1 MACENAQNIKYMSD
15 SIKHECGIALIRLLK
30 PLSYYKEK
38 YGSSLYGMDKM
49 YLMLEKQ
56 HNRGQDGAGFACIKF
71 DMPPGKTYIDIARSV
86 TGTPIKDAFAEAADR
101 IKASVRDEAVY
112 QDPEALKMCAP
123 FCGELFLGHVRYG
136 TFGGNTIEN
145 THPFIRESNWKSR
158 NLILAGNFNLT
169 NVKDL
174 FRSLV
179 EVGQHPV
186 NMSDARTVLEKLA
199 SQLDHDNQKLYDG
212 YRAQGLSKPQISEM
226 MPKALDLRKIVSKV
240 ASDWDGGFVF
250 SGLLGYGDAFVVRDP
265 NGIRPAFYYKDDEI
279 LVVASERPVIQTAF
293 NVPLAEVREL
303 PPAGMIWARRTG
315 EVEITEYM
323 TPSAN
328 PRPCSFERIYF
339 SRGTDADIYAERKR
353 LGALLCDDL
362 LKAIDRDLE
371 NAVFSSIPNT
381 AQVAFHGLSEAL
393 ERYCDT
399 IKAERLHRLQAETPG
414 QPLSAER
421 IRSVLD
427 FHPRTDQIVVKDA
440 KMRTFITQDKDRDD
454 LVSHVYDVTYGKIRE
469 FKDTLV
475 VLDDSVVRGTTLRR
489 SILRILDRLGPKRI
503 VVASS
508 APQIRYPD
516 CYGIDMAKMGDL
528 IAFQAAVSLLKSSG
542 RAGLIEEVYRE
553 CCRQSALPAVEQVN
567 VVKRIYEPFGY
578 EEISD
583 HIAELLTTQ
592 GMRAEIKVVFQ
603 TVENLHKACPRHT
616 GDWYFTGDYPTPGGN
631 AVVNRAFI
639 NYIENKNE
647 RAY

>member
-1 MACENAQNIKYMSD
+1 MSD

>member
-1 MACENAQNIKYMSD
+1 MSD

-30 PLSYYKEK
+30 PLSYYREK
-38 YGSSLYGMDKM
+38 YGNSFYGMDKM
-49 YLMLEKQ
+49 YLMMEKQ

-71 DMPPGKTYIDIARSV
+71 GTMPGKTYVDIARSV
-86 TGTPIKDAFAEAADR
+86 TSTPIKDAFAEAAAR
-101 IKASVRDEAVY
+101 IKADVPDLESYRDKSMDE
-112 QDPEALKMCAP
+112 LKMDAP

-174 FRSLV
+174 FYELV
-179 EVGQHPV
+179 DVGQHPV
-186 NMSDARTVLEKLA
+186 NMSDARIVLEKLA
-199 SQLDHDNQKLYDG
+199 AQLDHDNQKLYDG
-212 YRAQGLSKPQISEM
+212 YRAQGYTKPQISEM
-226 MPKALDLRKIVSKV
+226 IPAALDLKKIVSKV
-240 ASDWDGGFVF
+240 SAGWDGGYVF
-250 SGLLGYGDAFVVRDP
+250 AGMVGYGDAFVVRDP

-279 LVVASERPVIQTAF
+279 LVVASERPVIQTSF
-293 NVPLAEVREL
+293 NVPLTEVHEL
-303 PPAGMIWARRTG
+303 PPAGMIWAKRTG

-323 TPSAN
+323 KPSAK
-328 PRPCSFERIYF
+328 PRSCSFERIYF
-339 SRGTDADIYAERKR
+339 SRGTDADIYNERKR
-353 LGALLCDDL
+353 LGALLCNDL
-362 LKAIDRDLE
+362 LKAIDYDLE
-371 NAVFSSIPNT
+371 NTVFSSIPNT

-393 ERYCDT
+393 EQYCDT
-399 IKAERLHRLQAETPG
+399 QKIERLQRLQVENTG
-414 QPLSAER
+414 LMLTDDQ

-469 FKDTLV
+469 YKDTLV

-528 IAFQAAVSLLKSSG
+528 IAFQAAISLLKRSG
-542 RAGLIEEVYRE
+542 QERIIEEVYKD
-553 CCRQSALPAVEQVN
+553 CRLQLARPFEKQSN
-567 VVKRIYEPFGY
+567 SVKRIYDQFSY

-583 HIAELLTTQ
+583 HIAELLTTK
-592 GMRAEIKVVFQ
+592 GMNAEVKVVFQ

-631 AVVNRAFI
+631 SVVNRAFV
-639 NYIENKNE
+639 NYMENKNV

>member
-1 MACENAQNIKYMSD
+1 MSD

-136 TFGGNTIEN
+136 TFGGNTIES

-516 CYGIDMAKMGDL
+516 CYGIDLAKMGDL

>member
-1 MACENAQNIKYMSD
+1 MSD

-71 DMPPGKTYIDIARSV
+71 DMPPGKTYINIARSV
-86 TGTPIKDAFAEAADR
+86 TSTPIKDAFAEAADR
-101 IKASVRDEAVY
+101 IKSSVRDEAVY

-169 NVKDL
+169 NVQDL

-199 SQLDHDNQKLYDG
+199 AQLDHDNQKLYDG

-293 NVPLAEVREL
+293 NVPLTEVHEL
-303 PPAGMIWARRTG
+303 PPAHMIWARRTG
-315 EVEITEYM
+315 EIEISEYM
-323 TPSAN
+323 KPASE

-339 SRGTDADIYAERKR
+339 SRGTDADIYTERKR
-353 LGALLCDDL
+353 LGALLRDDL
-362 LKAIDRDLE
+362 LKAIDHDLE

-393 ERYCDT
+393 ESYCDT
-399 IKAERLHRLQAETPG
+399 CKAERLQALQAENPS
-414 QPLSAER
+414 QPLSAAQ
-421 IRSVLD
+421 IKSVLD
-427 FHPRTDQIVVKDA
+427 FHPRTDQIVIKDV

-454 LVSHVYDVTYGKIRE
+454 LVSHVYDVTYGKVRE

-528 IAFQAAVSLLKSSG
+528 IAFQAAISLLKSSG
-542 RAGLIEEVYRE
+542 RAGLIEEVYQE
-553 CCRQSALPAVEQVN
+553 CRRQSGLPAARQTN

-578 EEISD
+578 EEVSD
-583 HIAELLTTQ
+583 RIAELLTTQ
-592 GMRAEIKVVFQ
+592 GMRAEIKMVFQ
-603 TVENLHKACPRHT
+603 TVENLHLACPRHT

>member
-136 TFGGNTIEN
+136 TFGGNTIES

>member
-1 MACENAQNIKYMSD
+1 MSD

-30 PLSYYKEK
+30 PLAYYKEK

-86 TGTPIKDAFAEAADR
+86 TATPIKDAFAEAADR

-174 FRSLV
+174 FHSLV

-240 ASDWDGGFVF
+240 ASEWDGGFVF

-293 NVPLAEVREL
+293 NVPLTEVHEL

-315 EVEITEYM
+315 EVEITDYM
-323 TPSAN
+323 KPSPQ

-339 SRGTDADIYAERKR
+339 SRGTDADIYTERKR

-371 NAVFSSIPNT
+371 NAIFSSIPNT

-399 IKAERLHRLQAETPG
+399 LKAERLQRMQAETPG
-414 QPLSAER
+414 QPLSAEQ

-469 FKDTLV
+469 FRDTLV

-528 IAFQAAVSLLKSSG
+528 IAFQAAISLLKSSG
-542 RAGLIEEVYRE
+542 RAGLIEEVYQE
-553 CCRQSALPAVEQVN
+553 CRRQSALPAAEQTN

>member
-1 MACENAQNIKYMSD
+1 MSD

-71 DMPPGKTYIDIARSV
+71 DMPPGKTYIDMARSV
-86 TGTPIKDAFAEAADR
+86 TASPIKDAFAEAAGR
-101 IKASVRDEAVY
+101 IKKAVQDEAVY

-145 THPFIRESNWKSR
+145 THPFIRESNWQSR

-174 FRSLV
+174 FQSLV

-186 NMSDARTVLEKLA
+186 NMSDARTVLEKL
-199 SQLDHDNQKLYDG
+199 SSRLDHDNQKLYDA
-212 YRAQGLSKPQISEM
+212 YRAQGLSKPEISEKI
-226 MPKALDLRKIVSKV
+226 PKALDLRKMVSEV
-240 ASDWDGGFVF
+240 ASEWDGGFVF
-250 SGLLGYGDAFVVRDP
+250 AGLLGYGDAFVVRDP
-265 NGIRPAFYYKDDEI
+265 NGIRPAFYYQDDEI
-279 LVVASERPVIQTAF
+279 LVVASERPVIQTTF
-293 NVPLAEVREL
+293 NVPRTEVHEL
-303 PPAGMIWARRTG
+303 PPAGMIWAHRSG
-315 EVEITEYM
+315 EVEISEYRK
-323 TPSAN
+323 PAEN

-339 SRGTDADIYAERKR
+339 SRGTDADIYIERKR
-353 LGALLCDDL
+353 LGALMCDDL
-362 LKAIDRDLE
+362 LKAINYDLE
-371 NAVFSSIPNT
+371 NTVFSSIPNT

-393 ERYCDT
+393 ERYCDVLK
-399 IKAERLHRLQAETPG
+399 IERLQHLLEDGQKPTPDQLQA
-414 QPLSAER
+414 LMD
-421 IRSVLD
+421 L
-427 FHPRTDQIVVKDA
+427 HPRTDQIVVKDA

-454 LVSHVYDVTYGKIRE
+454 LVSHVYDVTYGKVRE
-469 FKDTLV
+469 YRDTLV

-489 SILRILDRLGPKRI
+489 SILRILDRLGPKCI

-528 IAFQAAVSLLKSSG
+528 IAFQAAISLLKSTG
-542 RAGLIEEVYRE
+542 RESLIDEVYRE
-553 CCRQSALPAVEQVN
+553 CCRQIKRPFSEQTN
-567 VVKRIYEPFGY
+567 VVKQIYAPFTY
-578 EEISD
+578 EEISAR
-583 HIAELLTTQ
+583 IAELLTTK
-592 GMRAEIKVVFQ
+592 GMEAEVKVVFQ
-603 TVENLHKACPRHT
+603 TVENLHKACPRHK

-639 NYIENKNE
+639 NYIEHKNE

>member
-1 MACENAQNIKYMSD
+1 M
-15 SIKHECGIALIRLLK
+15 IRLLK

-136 TFGGNTIEN
+136 TFGGNTIES

>member
-1 MACENAQNIKYMSD
+1 MSD

-86 TGTPIKDAFAEAADR
+86 TATPIKDAFAEAADR

-199 SQLDHDNQKLYDG
+199 SQLDHDNQKLYDN

-240 ASDWDGGFVF
+240 ASEWDGGFVF

-293 NVPLAEVREL
+293 NVPLTEVHEL

-315 EVEITEYM
+315 EVEITDYM
-323 TPSAN
+323 KPAAH

-353 LGALLCDDL
+353 LGALMCGDL
-362 LKAIDRDLE
+362 LKAIDYDLE

-381 AQVAFHGLSEAL
+381 AQVAFHGLTEAL
-393 ERYCDT
+393 ERYCDSQ
-399 IKAERLHRLQAETPG
+399 KAERLQRLQAETPG
-414 QPLSAER
+414 QPLTPEQINA
-421 IRSVLD
+421 VLD
-427 FHPRTDQIVVKDA
+427 FHPRADQIVVKDA

-454 LVSHVYDVTYGKIRE
+454 LVSHVYDVTYGKVRE
-469 FKDTLV
+469 FRDTLV

-528 IAFQAAVSLLKSSG
+528 IAFQAAISLLKSSG
-542 RAGLIEEVYRE
+542 RAGLIEEVYQE
-553 CCRQSALPAVEQVN
+553 CRRQSGLPATEQTN
-567 VVKRIYEPFGY
+567 VVKRIYAPFGY
-578 EEISD
+578 EEISA

-592 GMRAEIKVVFQ
+592 GMRAEVKVVFQ

>member
-1 MACENAQNIKYMSD
+1 M
-15 SIKHECGIALIRLLK
+15 IRLLK

>member
-1 MACENAQNIKYMSD
+1 MSD

-136 TFGGNTIEN
+136 TFGGNTIES